1 MDEDATKSNIEDA
14 FFNLAERTQKND
26 AVLIGISDPN
36 HKNTGQA
43 SLDQKVYSIMQS
55 LRSAAIIFFNRPTA
69 KDNFF

>member
-1 MDEDATKSNIEDA
+1 MFLKRVRDK
-14 FFNLAERTQKND
+14 KNH

-36 HKNTGQA
+36 YKNTGHA